1 MNEKE
6 KRIRKAKD
14 TVCVFLFLGF
24 VLALVCLGAVAVWL
38 IIIAVGTASPALLV
52 AGIVCLCVYGI
63 VVVIFWAEIAIEVK
77 LSKEVKRREAEEN
90 KEKRNALLQTDEI
103 IEQKEQA
110 K

>member
-6 KRIRKAKD
+6 KRLRKAVD
-14 TVCVFLFLGF
+14 RLCVLLFLGF
-24 VLALVCLGAVAVWL
+24 VLTQVCLGGVAAWL
-38 IIIAVGTASPALLV
+38 IIIAVEMADSALLIT
-52 AGIVCLCVYGI
+52 GIVCLCVYVI
-63 VVVIFWAEIAIEVK
+63 VMVIFGAEIVGEVK

>member
-6 KRIRKAKD
+6 KRIRKAIGRLH
-14 TVCVFLFLGF
+14 VLLFLGF
-24 VLALVCLGAVAVWL
+24 VLTQMCLGGVAVWL
-38 IIIAVGTASPALLV
+38 IIIAVEMANPALLV
-52 AGIVCLCVYGI
+52 TGIVCLCVYAI
-63 VVVIFWAEIAIEVK
+63 VVVIVGAEIVSDVK